1 MSLKSV
7 EKPLR
12 IGVAGAAGRMGRMIV
27 TEVVRTPDCMLSG
40 ATVAENDPNRGLDV
54 GEVAGIGRQ
63 NIILRHSSVEMFEE
77 SDVVI
82 DFTTPTASLEH
93 CLLAHRYNT
102 ALVIGTTGFSD
113 KQHDM
118 LTHHA
123 RAIPIIGAP
132 NMSLGVNLLLAMT
145 EQLAGL
151 LDEDFDIEI
160 SEMHHRM
167 KVDAPS
173 GTALAL
179 GRAAAEGRG
188 MKLDDIMM
196 AAREGITGT
205 RKSGSI
211 GFAVSRGGDVV
222 GDHTVMFC
230 ADGERIE
237 LTHKASSR
245 AIYARGA
252 IRAARWL
259 YGRTPGLYGMRD
271 VLGLAAVQAASARR
285 N

>member
-1 MSLKSV
+1 MTLRAV
-7 EKPLR
+7 ETPLR

-27 TEVVRTPDCMLSG
+27 TEIARTQGCMLSG
-40 ATVAENDPNRGLDV
+40 VTVAENDPNRGLDV

-63 NIILRHSSVEMFEE
+63 NIILRHSPVEMFED

-82 DFTTPTASLEH
+82 DFTTPAASLEH

-102 ALVIGTTGFSD
+102 ALVIGTTGFTD
-113 KQHDM
+113 KQREM
-118 LTHHA
+118 LGDHA
-123 RAIPIIGAP
+123 RAVPIIGAP
-132 NMSLGVNLLLAMT
+132 NMSLGVNILLALT
-145 EQLAGL
+145 EQVARL
-151 LDEDFDIEI
+151 LGEDYDIEI
-160 SEMHHRM
+160 FEMHHRA

-179 GRAAAEGRG
+179 GRAAAEGRAVNF
-188 MKLDDIMM
+188 D
-196 AAREGITGT
+196 AAMVAGRSGLTGA

-211 GFAVSRGGDVV
+211 GFSVARGGDIV

-230 ADGERIE
+230 AEGERIE

-259 YGRTPGLYGMRD
+259 HDRAPGLYTMRD
-271 VLGLAAVQAASARR
+271 VLGL
-285 N
+285 NG

>member
-1 MSLKSV
+1 MSLKAV

-27 TEVVRTPDCMLSG
+27 AEVVRAQDAVLSG
-40 ATVAENDPNRGLDV
+40 VTVAENDPNRGLDV
-54 GEVAGIGRQ
+54 GDVAGIGRQ
-63 NIILRHSSVEMFEE
+63 NLILRHNPVEMFEE

-113 KQHDM
+113 KQREM
-118 LTHHA
+118 LANHA
-123 RAIPIIGAP
+123 RAVPIIGAP
-132 NMSLGVNLLLAMT
+132 NMSLGINILVALTEHVARLLG
-145 EQLAGL
+145 E
-151 LDEDFDIEI
+151 EYDIEVF
-160 SEMHHRM
+160 EMHHRM

-179 GRAAAEGRG
+179 GRAAADGRSVDFESA
-188 MKLDDIMM
+188 MV
-196 AAREGITGT
+196 AARNGLTGA

-211 GFAVSRGGDVV
+211 GFSVARGGDVV

-230 ADGERIE
+230 AEGERIE

-259 YGRTPGLYGMRD
+259 HGRAPGLYTMRD
-271 VLGLAAVQAASARR
+271 ILGLNVAPL
-285 N
+285 